1 MVYNCRLNAC
11 EIVRHDDVLHI
22 KILIYCFI
30 NKCQRL
36 SKGQSTIDNPEN
48 LARQNTQDEDEQNK
62 NTTKTTEGKDE
73 PNTVFTRNSERKD
86 T

>member
-11 EIVRHDDVLHI
+11 EIVRHDVVLHI
-22 KILIYCFI
+22 TNLINCFL

-36 SKGQSTIDNPEN
+36 LKGQSTIDNPEN
-48 LARQNTQDEDEQNK
+48 LVRQDTQDEDEQNK

-73 PNTVFTRNSERKD
+73 PNTFFTRNSERKD